1 MNFMNLHNPKTAL
14 IVGATGLIGSQ
25 LVGLLLNSSRYKEVR
40 VLVRKPLNN
49 PHPKLVEVLYNF
61 ARPDATQVI
70 GDDVFCC
77 LGTTMKQAG
86 SKEAF
91 YTVDHEYPLQIAR
104 FALRNGA
111 AQYLIVTAM
120 GASLDSTIFYNRV
133 KGEVERDLRTVGF
146 NTLHIFRPSLLLG
159 DRGERRLGE
168 KIGETV
174 MRFFDPIMVG
184 VLKKYR
190 AIDSGKVAQA
200 MLASASQEKTGVF
213 VHESD
218 ELQTY

>member
-1 MNFMNLHNPKTAL
+1 MNLPNPKIAL
-14 IVGATGLIGSQ
+14 VVGATGLIGRQ
-25 LVGLLLNSSRYKEVR
+25 LVKLLLESSRYKQVR
-40 VLVRKPLNN
+40 VLIRKSLNN

-61 ARPDATQVI
+61 AQPDATQVV

-77 LGTTMKQAG
+77 LGTTIKQAG

-91 YTVDHEYPLQIAR
+91 YAVDHEYPLQIAR
-104 FALRNGA
+104 FARQNGA

-120 GASLDSTIFYNRV
+120 GASPDSSIFYNRV

-146 NTLHIFRPSLLLG
+146 NALHIFRPSLLLG
-159 DRGERRLGE
+159 DRGETRLGE
-168 KIGETV
+168 KIGEKV

-184 VLKKYR
+184 TLKKYR

-200 MLASASQEKTGVF
+200 MLTCASEGKTGIF
-213 VHESD
+213 MHESD

>member
-1 MNFMNLHNPKTAL
+1 METPTPKTAL
-14 IVGATGLIGSQ
+14 IVGATGLIGTQ
-25 LVGLLLNSSRYKEVR
+25 LVELLLNSSRYQEVR
-40 VLVRKPLNN
+40 VLVRKSLDN

-61 ARPDATQVI
+61 AQPDPTQVT

-77 LGTTMKQAG
+77 LGTTMKKAG

-91 YTVDHEYPLQIAR
+91 YVVDHEYPLQIAR
-104 FALRNGA
+104 FARRNGA
-111 AQYLIVTAM
+111 TQYLIVTAM
-120 GASLDSTIFYNRV
+120 GAYPKSTFFYKRV
-133 KGEVERDLRTVGF
+133 KGEVEQNLRTLGF
-146 NTLHIFRPSLLLG
+146 TSLHIFRPSLLLG

-174 MRFFDPIMVG
+174 MRFFDPVMVG
-184 VLKKYR
+184 ALKKYR

-200 MLASASQEKTGVF
+200 MLACASQEKAGVF

-218 ELQTY
+218 ELQAY

>member
-1 MNFMNLHNPKTAL
+1 MNIQNLKTAL
-14 IVGATGLIGSQ
+14 VVGATGLIGSQ
-25 LVGLLLNSSRYKEVR
+25 LVELLLSSSRYREVR
-40 VLVRKPLNN
+40 VLVRKSLNN

-61 ARPDATQVI
+61 SQPDATQVV

-77 LGTTMKQAG
+77 LGTTIKQAG

-91 YTVDHEYPLQIAR
+91 YAVDHEYPLQIAR
-104 FALRNGA
+104 FARQNGA

-120 GASLDSTIFYNRV
+120 GASPDSAIFYNRV
-133 KGEVERDLRTVGF
+133 KGEVEKDLRTVGF
-146 NTLHIFRPSLLLG
+146 NALHIFRPSLLLG
-159 DRGERRLGE
+159 DREERRLGE
-168 KIGETV
+168 KIGEKV
-174 MRFFDPIMVG
+174 MRFFDPIMIG
-184 VLKKYR
+184 TLKKYR

-200 MLASASQEKTGVF
+200 MLACASQEKTGVF